1 MPEGHASFKTNAI
14 SCFLYQYELTDPISY
29 QLVITAHFA
38 YLMVVYSEAYVNE
51 RGAARKYIKRQ
62 QHGGTPDPLYLF
74 KMAGKQ
80 EAASRRWITNTRY
93 VPFICA
99 NEK

>member
-14 SCFLYQYELTDPISY
+14 SCFLYQYEPTDLISY

-51 RGAARKYIKRQ
+51 RGAARKYIKDNNMVAHQ
-62 QHGGTPDPLYLF
+62 TPCTFSRWQESKRLHHV
-74 KMAGKQ
+74 AG
-80 EAASRRWITNTRY
+80 
-93 VPFICA
+93 
-99 NEK
+99 